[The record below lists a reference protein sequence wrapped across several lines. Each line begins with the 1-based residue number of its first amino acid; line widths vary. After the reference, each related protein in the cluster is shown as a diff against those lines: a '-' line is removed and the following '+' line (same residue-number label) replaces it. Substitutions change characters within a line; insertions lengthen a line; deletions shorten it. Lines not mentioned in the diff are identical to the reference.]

1 MVANGPGAPAKAV
14 EEKQEYQTYVHW
26 SLSVDPKTSRFDTV
40 CNILWCSMQCI
51 LKRIPLEKR
60 PENAQYLPLLK
71 APDLN
76 SGTECSEVFGCVS
89 GQDVVGS

>member
-1 MVANGPGAPAKAV
+1 MLYEVK
-14 EEKQEYQTYVHW
+14 TY
-26 SLSVDPKTSRFDTV
+26 SFD
-40 CNILWCSMQCI
+40 

-60 PENAQYLPLLK
+60 PRNVQYRHLLK

-89 GQDVVGS
+89 GQDVVGSLKKSSRKDAQFQYQSLTKNSAM